1 MHYIMKNTPCGV
13 YKSSWLRKS
22 LNIMRCVILFILLGT
37 LQSFANLSYSQS
49 VKLSLNMENTTVQE
63 VLTAIEQ
70 KSGFYFTYNL
80 EQVKVTRKVTVNF
93 KDKTVPEVLDE
104 LFAKENIHYVI
115 NDKHIALYK
124 GNDKQVVLQA
134 KKDIKGVVTDKNGEP
149 IPGAN
154 IIEKGNPTNGTITDV
169 DGNYTLSVFGNS
181 VLVVSYIGYN
191 RIEIQVKNRSVVD
204 ITLSEDTQALEEVV
218 VVGYST
224 QKKVNLTGS
233 VSTVNFESMSSRP
246 VTDASQALSG
256 ASPGLQIM
264 QSSGQPNAESF
275 SYNIRGVGTLNSS
288 SPLILVDGMEQSI
301 SMVNPSDIANVSIL
315 KDAASCA
322 IYGNRGAN
330 GVILITTKSGT
341 EGKISVTY
349 DGTVSYNE
357 PFKIVHTISDYVQ
370 YMKLMNESSNNLGN
384 SDIFS
389 QSSIDLWEAAKADP
403 NGISASGYPNYV
415 AYPNTDWWDEIY
427 TKQWM
432 QKHTISLNGKEK
444 KTGYSMSFSYID
456 NPGIMKNTG
465 YNRYMG
471 RVNLY
476 SDITDWLRVGT
487 RTSGNVTDQEVSV
500 TSYNGSSHINSMNTE
515 KMVPCIYPYYDGKY
529 GAPEGPEE
537 DPQSHNGLWDNVLN
551 GFDKYSQ
558 LYTEWYAQVKFL
570 KYFTYNFDFY
580 YQDLRRERKVSD
592 ASIGKF
598 SFSKGAY
605 STGADDPST
614 LYTRMYY
621 TRTNRTKLNH
631 LLNYNQSFGIHDVS
645 AMVGYEEE
653 TYDYRETNVSK
664 LGLTDAAVNDLDA
677 ATTPYSTAGYGTEYA
692 ARSVF
697 GRANYAYKSRYLLEF
712 NLRYDGSSR
721 FSPDYRW
728 GAFPSFSAG
737 WRMNEELWLKPVQWL
752 TNLKL
757 RASWGKLG
765 NNAIGNY
772 DWQSVYS
779 AANYSTGQALTS
791 GIAITSI
798 ANAALTWEETAVTN
812 VGLDFGFF
820 DNKLHGNIDVYNK
833 LTTGILYTPDMYMVM
848 GNATA
853 PKANIA
859 EVTNRGVEL
868 ELGWRD
874 NIGRDFSYSIKG
886 QFSFNKN
893 FVSKYKGKLEKGW
906 NKGHTEY
913 STNIGDVST
922 GSTTRVI
929 EGRQINE
936 FYLPNV
942 YNGNGSYFSTSAVNP
957 VIEGNIKG
965 EYYLKNPYKG
975 TGKGFAADGIN
986 GGPVDGMIRT
996 ENDMQWLQAMQAA
1009 GYTFQPYNNIAKNAL
1024 WYGEYIYADA
1034 NGDGVYGNSYDSEF
1048 QGTSTTPKYN
1058 FGIQAS
1064 ANWKDF
1070 DFSMTWG
1077 GSAGF
1082 SIYYYGKARNSSETT
1097 YGYAIPDAV
1106 ANDHYFYDP
1115 ENPSDPRTNLSSKQP
1130 RLVNVS
1136 GAQSSAS
1143 SSLHLE
1149 KGNFIKLR
1157 NLTLGYTMPKSISK
1171 KFYVERLR
1179 VYASGENLFAITGFS
1194 GMDPEMRVSMGYSTM
1209 RQYAFGINLTF

>member
-1 MHYIMKNTPCGV
+1 MSKIIKCMFFVLLAAVLPLSVHAQQVTLHLQDVTVRKAFRELEVKGNVSLVYEKNDV
-13 YKSSWLRKS
+13 DL
-22 LNIMRCVILFILLGT
+22 
-37 LQSFANLSYSQS
+37 
-49 VKLSLNMENTTVQE
+49 
-63 VLTAIEQ
+63 
-70 KSGFYFTYNL
+70 
-80 EQVKVTRKVTVNF
+80 TRKVTVKVDNQPISKALDQILKGQELIYKI
-93 KDKTVPEVLDE
+93 KDNHIIITRPVVQKSDKKRRINGIVSDVNDE
-104 LFAKENIHYVI
+104 LLIGVSVSIPGTNIGTVSNMEGKFELEI
-115 NDKHIALYK
+115 PED
-124 GNDKQVVLQA
+124 A
-134 KKDIKGVVTDKNGEP
+134 KK
-149 IPGAN
+149 
-154 IIEKGNPTNGTITDV
+154 
-169 DGNYTLSVFGNS
+169 LQ
-181 VLVVSYIGYN
+181 VSYIGF
-191 RIEIQVKNRSVVD
+191 
-204 ITLSEDTQALEEVV
+204 DTQEISLSPGKTTFNIVMGENVKMLSEVV
-218 VVGYST
+218 VVGYGT

-233 VSTVNFESMSSRP
+233 VATVNLEKESLSRP
-246 VTDASQALSG
+246 LVSASQALSG
-256 ASPGLQIM
+256 MTAGLQVM
-264 QSSGQPNAESF
+264 QSSGTPYNEGFSF
-275 SYNIRGVGTLNSS
+275 NIRGVGTLNSS
-288 SPLILVDGMEQSI
+288 SPLVLVDGMEQSLNN
-301 SMVNPSDIANVSIL
+301 VDPNDIASISIL

-330 GVILITTKSGT
+330 GVILVTTKTGQT
-341 EGKISVTY
+341 GKVS
-349 DGTVSYNE
+349 VSYNATFSLNQ
-357 PFKIVHTISDYVQ
+357 PTKLIKTVSNYAK
-370 YMKLMNESSNNLGN
+370 YMELMNEAATNIGESAPF
-384 SDIFS
+384 SDITIN
-389 QSSIDLWEAAKADP
+389 QWREAEKDP

-415 AYPNTDWWDEIY
+415 AYPNTDWYDEIY
-427 TKQWM
+427 SNDWM
-432 QKHTISLNGKEK
+432 MKHSLSVTGQEGR
-444 KTGYSMSFSYID
+444 TGYNLSISYTD
-456 NPGIMKNTG
+456 NPGLIKDTG
-465 YNRYMG
+465 YQRYFL
-471 RVNLY
+471 RANVY
-476 SDITDWLRVGT
+476 SDITKWLRIGT
-487 RTSGNVTDQEVSV
+487 RVWGYHTDQKKSD
-500 TSYNGSSHINSMNTE
+500 TGSLTNINTQ
-515 KMVPCIYPYYDGKY
+515 KMIPGVYPYYDGKY

-653 TYDYRETNVSK
+653 TYNYRETNVSK

-721 FSPDYRW
+721 FAPDYRW

-737 WRMNEELWLKPVQWL
+737 WRMNEESWLKPVQWL

-812 VGLDFGFF
+812 AGLDFGFF
-820 DNKLHGNIDVYNK
+820 DNKLNGNIDVYNK

-874 NIGRDFSYSIKG
+874 NIGKDFSYSIKG

-893 FVSKYKGKLEKGW
+893 FVSKYKGKLERGW
-906 NKGHTEY
+906 NKEHTEY

-942 YNGNGSYFSTSAVNP
+942 YNGNGSYFN
-957 VIEGNIKG
+957 
-965 EYYLKNPYKG
+965 
-975 TGKGFAADGIN
+975 ADGTVNIN
-986 GGPVDGMIRT
+986 GGPKDGMIRT

-1106 ANDHYFYDP
+1106 ADDHYFYDP

>member
-63 VLTAIEQ
+63 VLTTIEQ

-124 GNDKQVVLQA
+124 GNERQVALQA

-181 VLVVSYIGYN
+181 VLVASYIGYN

-330 GVILITTKSGT
+330 GVILITTKNGT

-721 FSPDYRW
+721 FAPDYRW

-737 WRMNEELWLKPVQWL
+737 WRMNEESWLKPVQWL

-820 DNKLHGNIDVYNK
+820 DNKLNGNIDVYNK

-874 NIGRDFSYSIKG
+874 NIGKDFSYSIKG

-893 FVSKYKGKLEKGW
+893 FVSKYKGKLERGW
-906 NKGHTEY
+906 NKEHTEY

-942 YNGNGSYFSTSAVNP
+942 YNGNGSYFN
-957 VIEGNIKG
+957 
-965 EYYLKNPYKG
+965 
-975 TGKGFAADGIN
+975 ADGTVNIN
-986 GGPVDGMIRT
+986 GGPKDGMIRT
-996 ENDMQWLQAMQAA
+996 ENDMQWL
-1009 GYTFQPYNNIAKNAL
+1009 
-1024 WYGEYIYADA
+1024 
-1034 NGDGVYGNSYDSEF
+1034 
-1048 QGTSTTPKYN
+1048 
-1058 FGIQAS
+1058 
-1064 ANWKDF
+1064 
-1070 DFSMTWG
+1070 
-1077 GSAGF
+1077 
-1082 SIYYYGKARNSSETT
+1082 
-1097 YGYAIPDAV
+1097 
-1106 ANDHYFYDP
+1106 
-1115 ENPSDPRTNLSSKQP
+1115 
-1130 RLVNVS
+1130 
-1136 GAQSSAS
+1136 
-1143 SSLHLE
+1143 
-1149 KGNFIKLR
+1149 
-1157 NLTLGYTMPKSISK
+1157 
-1171 KFYVERLR
+1171 
-1179 VYASGENLFAITGFS
+1179 
-1194 GMDPEMRVSMGYSTM
+1194 
-1209 RQYAFGINLTF
+1209 

>member
-63 VLTAIEQ
+63 VLTTIEQ

-124 GNDKQVVLQA
+124 GNERQVALQA

-181 VLVVSYIGYN
+181 VLVASYIGYN
-191 RIEIQVKNRSVVD
+191 RIEIQVKDRSVVD

-330 GVILITTKSGT
+330 GVILITTKNGT

-942 YNGNGSYFSTSAVNP
+942 YNGNGSYFN
-957 VIEGNIKG
+957 
-965 EYYLKNPYKG
+965 
-975 TGKGFAADGIN
+975 ADGT
-986 GGPVDGMIRT
+986 V
-996 ENDMQWLQAMQAA
+996 
-1009 GYTFQPYNNIAKNAL
+1009 NIMVVLKM
-1024 WYGEYIYADA
+1024 
-1034 NGDGVYGNSYDSEF
+1034 V
-1048 QGTSTTPKYN
+1048 
-1058 FGIQAS
+1058 
-1064 ANWKDF
+1064 
-1070 DFSMTWG
+1070 
-1077 GSAGF
+1077 
-1082 SIYYYGKARNSSETT
+1082 
-1097 YGYAIPDAV
+1097 
-1106 ANDHYFYDP
+1106 
-1115 ENPSDPRTNLSSKQP
+1115 
-1130 RLVNVS
+1130 
-1136 GAQSSAS
+1136 
-1143 SSLHLE
+1143 
-1149 KGNFIKLR
+1149 
-1157 NLTLGYTMPKSISK
+1157 
-1171 KFYVERLR
+1171 
-1179 VYASGENLFAITGFS
+1179 
-1194 GMDPEMRVSMGYSTM
+1194 
-1209 RQYAFGINLTF
+1209 

>member
-1 MHYIMKNTPCGV
+1 MHYIMKNTSCGV

-63 VLTAIEQ
+63 VLTTIEQ

-93 KDKTVPEVLDE
+93 KDKTIPEVLNE

-124 GNDKQVVLQA
+124 GSERQVALQT
-134 KKDIKGVVTDKNGEP
+134 KKNIKGVVTDKNGEP
-149 IPGAN
+149 IPGVN

-169 DGNYTLSVFGNS
+169 DGNYTLSVSGNS
-181 VLVVSYIGYN
+181 VLVASYIGYN
-191 RIEIQVKNRSVVD
+191 RIEIQVKDRSVVD

-233 VSTVNFESMSSRP
+233 VSTVNFEEMSSRP
-246 VTDASQALSG
+246 VTDASQALSS

-330 GVILITTKSGT
+330 GVILITTKNGT

-389 QSSIDLWEAAKADP
+389 RSSIDLWEAAKADP

-906 NKGHTEY
+906 NKEHTEY

-942 YNGNGSYFSTSAVNP
+942 YNGNGSYFN
-957 VIEGNIKG
+957 
-965 EYYLKNPYKG
+965 
-975 TGKGFAADGIN
+975 ADGTVNIN
-986 GGPVDGMIRT
+986 GGPKDGMIRT

-1034 NGDGVYGNSYDSEF
+1034 NGAKMLYITF
-1048 QGTSTTPKYN
+1048 Q
-1058 FGIQAS
+1058 
-1064 ANWKDF
+1064 
-1070 DFSMTWG
+1070 
-1077 GSAGF
+1077 
-1082 SIYYYGKARNSSETT
+1082 SIC
-1097 YGYAIPDAV
+1097 
-1106 ANDHYFYDP
+1106 
-1115 ENPSDPRTNLSSKQP
+1115 
-1130 RLVNVS
+1130 
-1136 GAQSSAS
+1136 
-1143 SSLHLE
+1143 
-1149 KGNFIKLR
+1149 
-1157 NLTLGYTMPKSISK
+1157 
-1171 KFYVERLR
+1171 
-1179 VYASGENLFAITGFS
+1179 
-1194 GMDPEMRVSMGYSTM
+1194 
-1209 RQYAFGINLTF
+1209 

>member
-63 VLTAIEQ
+63 VLTTIEQ

-124 GNDKQVVLQA
+124 GNERQVALQA

-181 VLVVSYIGYN
+181 VLVASYIGYN
-191 RIEIQVKNRSVVD
+191 RIEIQVKDRSVVD

-330 GVILITTKSGT
+330 GVILITTKNGT

-942 YNGNGSYFSTSAVNP
+942 YNGNGSYFN
-957 VIEGNIKG
+957 
-965 EYYLKNPYKG
+965 
-975 TGKGFAADGIN
+975 ADGTVNIN
-986 GGPVDGMIRT
+986 DP
-996 ENDMQWLQAMQAA
+996 
-1009 GYTFQPYNNIAKNAL
+1009 
-1024 WYGEYIYADA
+1024 
-1034 NGDGVYGNSYDSEF
+1034 
-1048 QGTSTTPKYN
+1048 
-1058 FGIQAS
+1058 
-1064 ANWKDF
+1064 
-1070 DFSMTWG
+1070 
-1077 GSAGF
+1077 
-1082 SIYYYGKARNSSETT
+1082 YGKR
-1097 YGYAIPDAV
+1097 YAM
-1106 ANDHYFYDP
+1106 
-1115 ENPSDPRTNLSSKQP
+1115 
-1130 RLVNVS
+1130 
-1136 GAQSSAS
+1136 AS
-1143 SSLHLE
+1143 SH
-1149 KGNFIKLR
+1149 
-1157 NLTLGYTMPKSISK
+1157 
-1171 KFYVERLR
+1171 
-1179 VYASGENLFAITGFS
+1179 ASGRLYFPT
-1194 GMDPEMRVSMGYSTM
+1194 
-1209 RQYAFGINLTF
+1209 L

>member
-1 MHYIMKNTPCGV
+1 
-13 YKSSWLRKS
+13 
-22 LNIMRCVILFILLGT
+22 
-37 LQSFANLSYSQS
+37 
-49 VKLSLNMENTTVQE
+49 
-63 VLTAIEQ
+63 
-70 KSGFYFTYNL
+70 
-80 EQVKVTRKVTVNF
+80 
-93 KDKTVPEVLDE
+93 
-104 LFAKENIHYVI
+104 
-115 NDKHIALYK
+115 
-124 GNDKQVVLQA
+124 
-134 KKDIKGVVTDKNGEP
+134 
-149 IPGAN
+149 
-154 IIEKGNPTNGTITDV
+154 
-169 DGNYTLSVFGNS
+169 
-181 VLVVSYIGYN
+181 
-191 RIEIQVKNRSVVD
+191 
-204 ITLSEDTQALEEVV
+204 
-218 VVGYST
+218 
-224 QKKVNLTGS
+224 
-233 VSTVNFESMSSRP
+233 
-246 VTDASQALSG
+246 
-256 ASPGLQIM
+256 
-264 QSSGQPNAESF
+264 
-275 SYNIRGVGTLNSS
+275 
-288 SPLILVDGMEQSI
+288 
-301 SMVNPSDIANVSIL
+301 MVNPSDIANVSIL

-330 GVILITTKSGT
+330 GVILITTKNGT

-389 QSSIDLWEAAKADP
+389 RSSIDLWEAAKADP

-942 YNGNGSYFSTSAVNP
+942 YNGNGSYFN
-957 VIEGNIKG
+957 
-965 EYYLKNPYKG
+965 
-975 TGKGFAADGIN
+975 ADGTVNIN
-986 GGPVDGMIRT
+986 GGPKDGMIRT

-1106 ANDHYFYDP
+1106 ADDHYFYDP

>member
-1 MHYIMKNTPCGV
+1 MYYIMKNTPCGV

-49 VKLSLNMENTTVQE
+49 VKLSLNMENTTIQE
-63 VLTAIEQ
+63 VLATIEQ

-93 KDKTVPEVLDE
+93 KDKTIPEVLNE

-124 GNDKQVVLQA
+124 GNERQVTLQT
-134 KKDIKGVVTDKNGEP
+134 KKNIKGVVTDKNGEP
-149 IPGAN
+149 IPGVN

-169 DGNYTLSVFGNS
+169 DGNFALSVSGNS
-181 VLVVSYIGYN
+181 VLVASYIGYN
-191 RIEIQVKNRSVVD
+191 RIEIQVKDRSVVD

-233 VSTVNFESMSSRP
+233 VSTVNFEEMSSRP
-246 VTDASQALSG
+246 VTDASQALSS

-330 GVILITTKSGT
+330 GVILITTKNGT

-357 PFKIVHTISDYVQ
+357 PFKIVHTISDYVL

-384 SDIFS
+384 SDMFS

-605 STGADDPST
+605 STGANDPST

-664 LGLTDAAVNDLDA
+664 LGLTDAAVNDLNA

-737 WRMNEELWLKPVQWL
+737 WRMNEESWLKPVQWL

-820 DNKLHGNIDVYNK
+820 DNKLNGNMDVYNK

-859 EVTNRGVEL
+859 EVTNRGIEL

-874 NIGRDFSYSIKG
+874 NIGKDFSYSIKG

-906 NKGHTEY
+906 NKEHTEY

-942 YNGNGSYFSTSAVNP
+942 YNGNGSYFN
-957 VIEGNIKG
+957 
-965 EYYLKNPYKG
+965 
-975 TGKGFAADGIN
+975 ADGTVNIN
-986 GGPVDGMIRT
+986 GGPKDGMIRT

-1024 WYGEYIYADA
+1024 W
-1034 NGDGVYGNSYDSEF
+1034 
-1048 QGTSTTPKYN
+1048 STDCV
-1058 FGIQAS
+1058 I
-1064 ANWKDF
+1064 
-1070 DFSMTWG
+1070 
-1077 GSAGF
+1077 
-1082 SIYYYGKARNSSETT
+1082 
-1097 YGYAIPDAV
+1097 
-1106 ANDHYFYDP
+1106 
-1115 ENPSDPRTNLSSKQP
+1115 KQ
-1130 RLVNVS
+1130 L
-1136 GAQSSAS
+1136 
-1143 SSLHLE
+1143 
-1149 KGNFIKLR
+1149 
-1157 NLTLGYTMPKSISK
+1157 
-1171 KFYVERLR
+1171 
-1179 VYASGENLFAITGFS
+1179 
-1194 GMDPEMRVSMGYSTM
+1194 
-1209 RQYAFGINLTF
+1209 

>member
-1 MHYIMKNTPCGV
+1 
-13 YKSSWLRKS
+13 
-22 LNIMRCVILFILLGT
+22 
-37 LQSFANLSYSQS
+37 
-49 VKLSLNMENTTVQE
+49 
-63 VLTAIEQ
+63 
-70 KSGFYFTYNL
+70 
-80 EQVKVTRKVTVNF
+80 
-93 KDKTVPEVLDE
+93 
-104 LFAKENIHYVI
+104 
-115 NDKHIALYK
+115 
-124 GNDKQVVLQA
+124 
-134 KKDIKGVVTDKNGEP
+134 
-149 IPGAN
+149 
-154 IIEKGNPTNGTITDV
+154 
-169 DGNYTLSVFGNS
+169 
-181 VLVVSYIGYN
+181 
-191 RIEIQVKNRSVVD
+191 
-204 ITLSEDTQALEEVV
+204 
-218 VVGYST
+218 
-224 QKKVNLTGS
+224 
-233 VSTVNFESMSSRP
+233 
-246 VTDASQALSG
+246 
-256 ASPGLQIM
+256 
-264 QSSGQPNAESF
+264 
-275 SYNIRGVGTLNSS
+275 
-288 SPLILVDGMEQSI
+288 MEQSI

-330 GVILITTKSGT
+330 GVILITTKNGT

-384 SDIFS
+384 SDMFS

-605 STGADDPST
+605 STGANDPST

-664 LGLTDAAVNDLDA
+664 LGLTDAAVNDLNA

-737 WRMNEELWLKPVQWL
+737 WRMNEESWLKPVQWL

-820 DNKLHGNIDVYNK
+820 DNKLNGNMDVYNK

-859 EVTNRGVEL
+859 EVTNRGIEL

-874 NIGRDFSYSIKG
+874 NIGKDFSYSIKG

-906 NKGHTEY
+906 NKEHTEY

-942 YNGNGSYFSTSAVNP
+942 YNGNGSYFN
-957 VIEGNIKG
+957 
-965 EYYLKNPYKG
+965 
-975 TGKGFAADGIN
+975 ADGTVNIN
-986 GGPVDGMIRT
+986 GGPKDGMIRT

-1070 DFSMTWG
+1070 DLSMTWG

-1136 GAQSSAS
+1136 GAQSSSS

>member
-1 MHYIMKNTPCGV
+1 
-13 YKSSWLRKS
+13 
-22 LNIMRCVILFILLGT
+22 
-37 LQSFANLSYSQS
+37 
-49 VKLSLNMENTTVQE
+49 
-63 VLTAIEQ
+63 
-70 KSGFYFTYNL
+70 
-80 EQVKVTRKVTVNF
+80 
-93 KDKTVPEVLDE
+93 
-104 LFAKENIHYVI
+104 
-115 NDKHIALYK
+115 
-124 GNDKQVVLQA
+124 
-134 KKDIKGVVTDKNGEP
+134 
-149 IPGAN
+149 
-154 IIEKGNPTNGTITDV
+154 
-169 DGNYTLSVFGNS
+169 
-181 VLVVSYIGYN
+181 
-191 RIEIQVKNRSVVD
+191 
-204 ITLSEDTQALEEVV
+204 
-218 VVGYST
+218 
-224 QKKVNLTGS
+224 
-233 VSTVNFESMSSRP
+233 
-246 VTDASQALSG
+246 
-256 ASPGLQIM
+256 
-264 QSSGQPNAESF
+264 
-275 SYNIRGVGTLNSS
+275 
-288 SPLILVDGMEQSI
+288 
-301 SMVNPSDIANVSIL
+301 MVNPSDIANVSIL

-330 GVILITTKSGT
+330 GVILITTKNGT

-384 SDIFS
+384 SDMFS

-592 ASIGKF
+592 ASVGKF

-631 LLNYNQSFGIHDVS
+631 LFNYNQSFGVHDVS
-645 AMVGYEEE
+645 AMIGYEEE

-664 LGLTDAAVNDLDA
+664 LGLTDAAVNDLNA

-697 GRANYAYKSRYLLEF
+697 GRANYAYKSRYLIEF
-712 NLRYDGSSR
+712 NLRYDGSSK
-721 FSPDYRW
+721 FAPDYRW

-737 WRMNEELWLKPVQWL
+737 WRMNEESWLKPVQWL
-752 TNLKL
+752 ANLKL

-812 VGLDFGFF
+812 AGLDFGFF
-820 DNKLHGNIDVYNK
+820 DNKLNGNIDVYNK

-853 PKANIA
+853 PKENIA

-874 NIGRDFSYSIKG
+874 NIGKDFSYSIKG

-893 FVSKYKGKLEKGW
+893 FVSKYKGKLERGW
-906 NKGHTEY
+906 NEEHTEY

-929 EGRQINE
+929 EGHQINE

-942 YNGNGSYFSTSAVNP
+942 YNGNGSYFN
-957 VIEGNIKG
+957 
-965 EYYLKNPYKG
+965 
-975 TGKGFAADGIN
+975 ADGTVNIN
-986 GGPVDGMIRT
+986 GGPKDGMIRT

-1048 QGTSTTPKYN
+1048 QKTSTTPKYN

-1082 SIYYYGKARNSSETT
+1082 SIYYYGRARNSSETT

-1106 ANDHYFYDP
+1106 ADDHYFYDP

-1157 NLTLGYTMPKSISK
+1157 NLTLGYTMPKSLSK